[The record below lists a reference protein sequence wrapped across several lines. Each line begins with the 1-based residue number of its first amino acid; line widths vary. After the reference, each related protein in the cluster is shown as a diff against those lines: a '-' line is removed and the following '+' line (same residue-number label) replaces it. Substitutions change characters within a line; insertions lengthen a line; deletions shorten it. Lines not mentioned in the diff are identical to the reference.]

1 MCSITVSGTLPIIT
15 AILGIGIALQI
26 VSSRLRVPSVLF
38 LIIVGVLMGPEGFG
52 FVTADTFGEGLATVV
67 GLSVAIIVFE
77 GGFHLERDRF
87 ADAPK
92 TIFLVTT
99 VGALLMFVGTAL
111 AVQAFIIDD
120 WGVAFLIGA
129 LLIATGP
136 TVITPILQVVNVRE
150 HVASTLEAEGI
161 LNDVTAAVLAIVVFE
176 TLVVAN
182 EPAALPGGFLTRV
195 VAGIGVGLVVAGVV
209 YAVLIKMNLPGG
221 DGERTVRLVTLGGAF
236 VSYGLAESVSPETGV
251 AAAAAAGIA
260 LGNLDLPHRE
270 EVSSFG
276 RDLTL
281 IALAFVFISLAALID
296 FDTVVGLGL
305 GGIGVV
311 VIVTLVIR
319 PLVMFISTREAAF
332 TRNERLFLSLV
343 GPRGIIP
350 ASVATLFAI
359 QLQDA
364 GEFALADALVGTVF
378 LVIFATVVL
387 QAGLARQ
394 IAEFLDVQPMKT
406 IIVGGGRVGRTLATR
421 LENRGENVV
430 LIDRDPDVVE
440 SLQTNGHQAVVG
452 DGTDADFLR
461 KHGAE
466 NAKIVVAATAV
477 DDTNLL
483 ASQLARSK
491 FGVESVIARVNDPD
505 NVDAFDAL
513 DVRAIDVSS
522 ARAWSI
528 DNEIERPT
536 LSHWMNQLGDGHDA
550 QEVTITSETFAGKT
564 IQQLGQKLP
573 GGVLI
578 AVVGRE
584 EETFVPHGDTVLEP
598 GDRVT
603 LLGDSDDVDEAIKR
617 VHPHD

>member
-1 MCSITVSGTLPIIT
+1 MSGTLPIIT

-52 FVTADTFGEGLATVV
+52 FVTADTFGDGLATVV

-77 GGFHLERDRF
+77 GGFHLERDRL

-92 TIFLVTT
+92 TIFLVAT
-99 VGALLMFVGTAL
+99 VGAALMFVGTAL
-111 AVQAFIIDD
+111 AVRAFIIDD

-136 TVITPILQVVNVRE
+136 TVITPILQVINVRE

-182 EPAALPGGFLTRV
+182 EPAAVPGGFLTRV
-195 VAGIGVGLVVAGVV
+195 VAGVGVGLVVAGVV
-209 YAVLIKMNLPGG
+209 YAVLTRMTLPGK

-296 FDTVVGLGL
+296 FGTVVGLGL

-311 VIVTLVIR
+311 IVVTLVIR
-319 PLVMFISTREAAF
+319 PLVMFLSTREAAF
-332 TRNERLFLSLV
+332 TRNERLFLSFV

-440 SLQTNGHQAVVG
+440 RLQANGRQAVVG

-466 NAKIVVAATAV
+466 EAKIVIAATAI

-483 ASQLARSK
+483 VSQLARSK
-491 FGVESVIARVNDPD
+491 FGVETVIARVNDPD

-522 ARAWSI
+522 AMAWSI

-578 AVVGRE
+578 AVVGRD